1 MYLVWITNL
10 SMNIIQTSQIKSNK
24 MMVEKLLE
32 KSKEKKIW
40 RKTNIM
46 FLSNVF
52 WHFVLLFHSRKPA
65 QYNNDFRI
73 LSFRSFY
80 LLCSIRWPLSVINWM
95 LSIKNELPFYN
106 SLFFLSIGSQCN
118 SENHGTT
125 DLQMK
130 TTKIYG
136 SFQFD
141 HWTSRQ
147 ESRKRWP
154 TKRFHVHCIR
164 STFWHCSS
172 ISYYSFFFFR
182 QKKEKERNPFLCVVN
197 FFSVMVRSV
206 YFYSGGIGV
215 NSLQLHSSHKSWL
228 FAI

>member
-106 SLFFLSIGSQCN
+106 SLFFLYRF
-118 SENHGTT
+118 T
-125 DLQMK
+125 M
-130 TTKIYG
+130 
-136 SFQFD
+136 QF
-141 HWTSRQ
+141 R
-147 ESRKRWP
+147 ESRNNRSSNENNKNIWI
-154 TKRFHVHCIR
+154 VSIR
-164 STFWHCSS
+164 SLN
-172 ISYYSFFFFR
+172 
-182 QKKEKERNPFLCVVN
+182 K
-197 FFSVMVRSV
+197 
-206 YFYSGGIGV
+206 
-215 NSLQLHSSHKSWL
+215 
-228 FAI
+228 

>member
-106 SLFFLSIGSQCN
+106 SLFFPLSVHNAIQRITEQQIFKWKQQKYMDRFN
-118 SENHGTT
+118 SIIEQVGKNHEKDDQQNDFMCIAFDRLFGIVHRFRKEYFLLFSPEN
-125 DLQMK
+125 
-130 TTKIYG
+130 
-136 SFQFD
+136 
-141 HWTSRQ
+141 R
-147 ESRKRWP
+147 ERK
-154 TKRFHVHCIR
+154 K
-164 STFWHCSS
+164 S
-172 ISYYSFFFFR
+172 ISLCCELFFR
-182 QKKEKERNPFLCVVN
+182 NG
-197 FFSVMVRSV
+197 SV
-206 YFYSGGIGV
+206 G
-215 NSLQLHSSHKSWL
+215 LLL
-228 FAI
+228 FRWNWCQFIAVA